1 MTGSVTTTLARP
13 QWARELERFS
23 ERNAGRTTILEVDEA
38 DLGAQEVLRLQLA
51 GVSYDHAND
60 EIEIMFGG
68 FVDPGQH
75 MTHVIRGVSEIDRL
89 TSSDSHDAA
98 LRVVTAAGQTL
109 LRFPTQE

>member
-1 MTGSVTTTLARP
+1 MTGSATTTLARP
-13 QWARELERFS
+13 QWAQELERFS
-23 ERNAGRTTILEVDEA
+23 ERNAGRTTVLEVDEA

-89 TSSDSHDAA
+89 TLGDGHDAA
-98 LRVVTAAGQTL
+98 LRIVTAAGQTL